1 MPVSNINSFFEKEV
15 ENCIS
20 TTNLKKQNVIVV
32 AVSGGQDSMAM
43 LNSLYKLSQK
53 YNFTLHGAHLNH
65 QLREVNSSK
74 DAEFVKN
81 YFRQLNIPYTVE
93 SMDVSKYKAAKKLSM
108 EEAARELRYQFL
120 SEVALKSNTNIISLG
135 HTLDDQVETILMNII
150 RGCGLNGLKGMGNLT
165 TRKINSR
172 DFTLFRP
179 LLNLK
184 RSQTLEYCKS
194 NDIPIRIDETN
205 TDIAITRN
213 RVRIELIPYLQTF
226 NPSIKN
232 SLLKLSKISSS
243 VLDTNQINIK
253 NSFNEIVSLNNSCF
267 SIDIPKFNSQ
277 NTHIKTEILI
287 EIIKLLHGGLKGIEN
302 NNYHDLI
309 SLIANAKTGSKIY
322 ISGFCCLIS
331 YNQAFLYKKETEI
344 NTLPILKDTH
354 KLIIP
359 GEVNLGKWKIKAKL
373 INISNNSNLDS
384 FKYLNKSPYSE
395 TFDISLLE
403 SNLHVRTRRPG
414 DKFVPLGMNNS
425 KKLKDFMIDS
435 KIPFHHRDRTPL
447 VCTTAGIIWV
457 VGWRISNWAKLK
469 GTNKQA
475 IQINFN
481 AK

>member
-1 MPVSNINSFFEKEV
+1 
-15 ENCIS
+15 
-20 TTNLKKQNVIVV
+20 
-32 AVSGGQDSMAM
+32 
-43 LNSLYKLSQK
+43 
-53 YNFTLHGAHLNH
+53 
-65 QLREVNSSK
+65 
-74 DAEFVKN
+74 
-81 YFRQLNIPYTVE
+81 
-93 SMDVSKYKAAKKLSM
+93 
-108 EEAARELRYQFL
+108 
-120 SEVALKSNTNIISLG
+120 
-135 HTLDDQVETILMNII
+135 MNII
-150 RGCGLNGLKGMGNLT
+150 RGSGLNGLKGMKKFK
-165 TRKINSR
+165 TRKINSKQ
-172 DFTLFRP
+172 FTLFRP
-179 LLNLK
+179 LLSVK
-184 RSQTLEYCKS
+184 RNQTLEYCK
-194 NDIPIRIDETN
+194 NNNIPIRIDETN

-213 RVRIELIPYLQTF
+213 RIRLELIPYLQTF

-253 NSFNEIVSLNNSCF
+253 NSFNEIVSLNNSYF

-277 NTHIKTEILI
+277 NTHIKTEILM
-287 EIIKLLHGGLKGIEN
+287 EIIKLLHGDLKGIEH

-309 SLIANAKTGSKIY
+309 SLIENAKTGSKKY
-322 ISGFCCLIS
+322 LSGFYCLIS
-331 YNQAFLYKKETEI
+331 YNQAFLYKKEIDI
-344 NTLPILKDTH
+344 NTLPLFKGSQ
-354 KLIIP
+354 KLMIP
-359 GEVNLGKWKIKAKL
+359 GEVNLGKWNIKAKL

-435 KIPFHHRDRTPL
+435 KIPFHHRDRIPL
-447 VCTTAGIIWV
+447 VCTKSGIVWV